1 MTLLTVALNNLR
13 RRKGRA
19 AFLVAGLLI
28 GVGTVVALISI
39 TQSMTGQTKA
49 NLQSFGANIV
59 VTPRA
64 KDVTLSYG
72 GITAGG
78 VSVGQQSL
86 SPGRRR
92 RASAPSRAAPT
103 SRRSRRSWSA
113 RSQVKGRRA
122 LLLGVQPEQQF
133 KLKRWW
139 SVGSGHAPTNDHELI
154 AGAAAARTLGLAMG
168 DYVRIGGRRFTV
180 TGVLRETGSQDDS
193 LLIVDLGAV
202 QRVLRQPGKVTL
214 VEIAALYAGAPV
226 DRIAGEIG
234 AALPQAKVTAMQE
247 AVKSRQHAVDQFR
260 RFSYAIVGVVI
271 AIEALVV
278 FLTVMGSVSERTR
291 EIGVFRAIGFRRVH
305 ITRLILI
312 EAVIASTVAG
322 VLGYAAGMAV
332 TYVVLPL
339 RRRQR
344 RGGVGAAARPRRRRP
359 GRRHRRTG
367 VTVSGAARRQDGSDR
382 GAARALTREASARR
396 RGYDRSDHADARPT
410 DEAGLTSAP
419 TPRPADERAARFID
433 VRGLAED
440 LRRRRRARARPPR
453 PGPRRPRGLVPRRD
467 GPVRLRQEHLPRHA
481 RRPQPPDRRADRRR
495 RHRPLRAPRRAA
507 RGLPPRVPG
516 LRLPVV
522 QPRART

>member
-1 MTLLTVALNNLR
+1 MTLFTVALNNLR

-39 TQSMTGQTKA
+39 TQSMTGETKA

-86 SPGRRR
+86 SQADLARID
-92 RASAPSRAAPT
+92 AIPSRADISAIAPQLVG
-103 SRRSRRSWSA
+103 A
-113 RSQVKGRRA
+113 VQVKGRRA
-122 LLLGVQPEQQF
+122 LLLGVRPDQQF

-154 AGAAAARTLGLAMG
+154 AGSAAARTLGLDMG

-180 TGVLRETGSQDDS
+180 TGVLGETGSQDDS
-193 LLIVDLGAV
+193 LLIVDLGAA
-202 QRVLRQPGKVTL
+202 QQVLRQPGKVTL

-260 RFSYAIVGVVI
+260 RFTYAIVGVVI

-332 TYVVLPL
+332 TYVALPL
-339 RRRQR
+339 VAHSAEVAWAPLLGLVAVVLAVAI
-344 RGGVGAAARPRRRRP
+344 GGLASLYPALRAGKMDPTEAL
-359 GRRHRRTG
+359 
-367 VTVSGAARRQDGSDR
+367 
-382 GAARALTREASARR
+382 RAL
-396 RGYDRSDHADARPT
+396 
-410 DEAGLTSAP
+410 
-419 TPRPADERAARFID
+419 
-433 VRGLAED
+433 
-440 LRRRRRARARPPR
+440 
-453 PGPRRPRGLVPRRD
+453 
-467 GPVRLRQEHLPRHA
+467 
-481 RRPQPPDRRADRRR
+481 
-495 RHRPLRAPRRAA
+495 
-507 RGLPPRVPG
+507 
-516 LRLPVV
+516 
-522 QPRART
+522 

>member
-39 TQSMTGQTKA
+39 TQSMTGETKA
-49 NLQSFGANIV
+49 NLESFGANIV

-86 SPGRRR
+86 SQADLARIDTI
-92 RASAPSRAAPT
+92 PSRADISAVAPQLVG
-103 SRRSRRSWSA
+103 A
-113 RSQVKGRRA
+113 VQVKGRRA
-122 LLLGVQPEQQF
+122 LLLGVRPEQQF

-139 SVGSGHAPTNDHELI
+139 SVGSGHAPANDHELI
-154 AGAAAARTLGLAMG
+154 AGAAAARTLGLGMG
-168 DYVRIGGRRFTV
+168 DYVRLAGRRFTV

-193 LLIVDLGAV
+193 LLIVDLGAA
-202 QRVLRQPGKVTL
+202 QRVLRQPGRVTL

-234 AALPQAKVTAMQE
+234 AALPQAEVTAMQE

-260 RFSYAIVGVVI
+260 RFTYAIVGVVI

-291 EIGVFRAIGFRRVH
+291 EIGVFRAIGFRQVH

-332 TYVVLPL
+332 TFAALPLVAQGAEVAWAPLLGLAAVVLAVAI
-339 RRRQR
+339 
-344 RGGVGAAARPRRRRP
+344 GGLASLYPALHA
-359 GRRHRRTG
+359 GRMDPTE
-367 VTVSGAARRQDGSDR
+367 AL
-382 GAARALTREASARR
+382 RAL
-396 RGYDRSDHADARPT
+396 
-410 DEAGLTSAP
+410 
-419 TPRPADERAARFID
+419 
-433 VRGLAED
+433 
-440 LRRRRRARARPPR
+440 
-453 PGPRRPRGLVPRRD
+453 
-467 GPVRLRQEHLPRHA
+467 
-481 RRPQPPDRRADRRR
+481 
-495 RHRPLRAPRRAA
+495 
-507 RGLPPRVPG
+507 
-516 LRLPVV
+516 
-522 QPRART
+522 

>member
-59 VTPRA
+59 VTPRT
-64 KDVTLSYG
+64 KDVALSYG
-72 GITAGG
+72 GISAGG
-78 VSVGQQSL
+78 VSVGRQSL
-86 SPGRRR
+86 SQADLARID
-92 RASAPSRAAPT
+92 AIPSRADIATVAPQLVG
-103 SRRSRRSWSA
+103 A
-113 RSQVKGRRA
+113 VQVKGRRA

-154 AGAAAARTLGLAMG
+154 AGAAAARTLGLTMG

-180 TGVLRETGSQDDS
+180 TGVLNETGSQDDS
-193 LLIVDLGAV
+193 LLIVDLGAA
-202 QRVLRQPGKVTL
+202 QKVLEAPGEVTL

-234 AALPQAKVTAMQE
+234 AALPQAEVTAMQE

-260 RFSYAIVGVVI
+260 RFTYAIVGVVI

-312 EAVIASTVAG
+312 EALIASALAG

-332 TYVVLPL
+332 TSIVLPFVAGGAAVAWAPLLGLTAVVLAVAIGGLASLYPAL
-339 RRRQR
+339 RA
-344 RGGVGAAARPRRRRP
+344 GKMDPTEAL
-359 GRRHRRTG
+359 
-367 VTVSGAARRQDGSDR
+367 
-382 GAARALTREASARR
+382 RAL
-396 RGYDRSDHADARPT
+396 
-410 DEAGLTSAP
+410 
-419 TPRPADERAARFID
+419 
-433 VRGLAED
+433 
-440 LRRRRRARARPPR
+440 
-453 PGPRRPRGLVPRRD
+453 
-467 GPVRLRQEHLPRHA
+467 
-481 RRPQPPDRRADRRR
+481 
-495 RHRPLRAPRRAA
+495 
-507 RGLPPRVPG
+507 
-516 LRLPVV
+516 
-522 QPRART
+522 